1 MELFIIILLT
11 SIFSISLYVAIS
23 ASLTNKELREELEA
37 MKLSSVDREELIMK
51 RVYKNLSDKLIEE
64 RDYLLKKIGNMRKD
78 LFIYRRLKK
87 KIIRN
92 RK

>member
-1 MELFIIILLT
+1 MELAIIIIIT
-11 SIFSISLYVAIS
+11 SIFSISLYVSIS
-23 ASLTNKELREELEA
+23 ASLTNKELREEIKILKEC
-37 MKLSSVDREELIMK
+37 SVDREELIMK